1 MMTTLMMV
9 RLRII
14 PVFDA
19 LLILMLLMMMMI
31 SALALCPS
39 VDSSD
44 HGPYALDERAYMTTC
59 SVQVQT
65 KFIGLM
71 TLCNLS
77 MQTVELREEWTLV
90 LVRGTFV
97 YHVYFF
103 DLHQIRYGIYS
114 NTFI

>member
-1 MMTTLMMV
+1 
-9 RLRII
+9 
-14 PVFDA
+14 
-19 LLILMLLMMMMI
+19 
-31 SALALCPS
+31 
-39 VDSSD
+39 
-44 HGPYALDERAYMTTC
+44 
-59 SVQVQT
+59 
-65 KFIGLM
+65 M

-103 DLHQIRYGIYS
+103 DLHQICYGIYS